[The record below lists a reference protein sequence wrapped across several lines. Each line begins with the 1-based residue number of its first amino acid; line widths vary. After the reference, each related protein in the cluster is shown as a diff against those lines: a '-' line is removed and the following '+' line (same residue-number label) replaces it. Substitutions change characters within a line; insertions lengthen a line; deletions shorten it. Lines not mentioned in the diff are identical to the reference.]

1 MKSMSNN
8 GSIYYSSDV
17 SSVKSFLQ
25 PFWKH
30 ISIFNIFIC
39 QVKAIMYTFLFQP
52 ERLFQ
57 CYFIYICSQF
67 VSHDIRNSGNRN
79 EEGSTAALIGK
90 QCHRFSITESKLCP
104 GKWIHLINMIHC
116 IIYNVS
122 NVSIL
127 GRWIYL
133 PFILETEDR
142 WQRNAPTTEAM
153 HIFIHSILSIWDLR
167 AKKKYSFIKVHQC
180 LLLRWR

>member
-1 MKSMSNN
+1 MLF
-8 GSIYYSSDV
+8 SIY
-17 SSVKSFLQ
+17 
-25 PFWKH
+25 
-30 ISIFNIFIC
+30 
-39 QVKAIMYTFLFQP
+39 
-52 ERLFQ
+52 R
-57 CYFIYICSQF
+57 SQF
-67 VSHDIRNSGNRN
+67 VSHGIRNSGNRN

-127 GRWIYL
+127 GKWIYL
-133 PFILETEDR
+133 PLILETEDR

-180 LLLRWR
+180 LLLRWW